1 MLTVL
6 AVARRLETRIICT
19 VSPSPSFPMHKSLE
33 NYLAADD
40 GAGKLVAHASLLFK
54 LAQIYQ
60 SIAPVHLRQASRLAN
75 YKSGI
80 VVVHAASGA
89 VAAKLRQMAPTL
101 ADAFSRRGIEC
112 TEVQIKVQAPETPRA
127 FAAPSVKPL
136 APGACDA
143 LGSLRDRLPPDA
155 PLRQAIAHL
164 LERAAKR

>member
-1 MLTVL
+1 
-6 AVARRLETRIICT
+6 
-19 VSPSPSFPMHKSLE
+19 MHKSLE

-112 TEVQIKVQAPETPRA
+112 TEVQIKVQAPETPQA

>member
-1 MLTVL
+1 
-6 AVARRLETRIICT
+6 
-19 VSPSPSFPMHKSLE
+19 MHKSLE

-89 VAAKLRQMAPTL
+89 VAAIFPSSSAFLAMPKVTRQNHQQ
-101 ADAFSRRGIEC
+101 FRSRRRVRPHARRSSG
-112 TEVQIKVQAPETPRA
+112 V
-127 FAAPSVKPL
+127 
-136 APGACDA
+136 
-143 LGSLRDRLPPDA
+143 
-155 PLRQAIAHL
+155 
-164 LERAAKR
+164 